1 MCDCMKKVSDELHT
15 PGNQHQNVLLSVL
28 RGETGMT
35 IDKRKK
41 RRAHRKAAK
50 NLLKNGGLFNGFSA
64 PGSTF
69 FCIAQWHLKQ
79 SRV

>member
-1 MCDCMKKVSDELHT
+1 MCDCMKKVGDKLHT

-64 PGSTF
+64 PPVQRSSALLNGT
-69 FCIAQWHLKQ
+69 
-79 SRV
+79 

>member
-1 MCDCMKKVSDELHT
+1 
-15 PGNQHQNVLLSVL
+15 
-28 RGETGMT
+28 MT

-79 SRV
+79 SRI